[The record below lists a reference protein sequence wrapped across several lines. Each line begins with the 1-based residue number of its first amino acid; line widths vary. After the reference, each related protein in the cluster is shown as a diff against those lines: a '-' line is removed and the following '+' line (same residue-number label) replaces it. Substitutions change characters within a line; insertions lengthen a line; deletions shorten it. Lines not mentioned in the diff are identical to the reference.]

1 MTEIYHLNGK
11 NYLRARP
18 GDIGKPAIFGD
29 GGFEDAKHDQGQYK
43 IKGIEGDGAAF
54 FDGVVEWADAY
65 VEIPDDTPQE
75 TYGPSHS
82 SMVTA
87 LIKSGRTIA
96 EEMTAEDAH
105 LIHMAVG
112 VSGEAGELL
121 DAVKKS
127 VIYRKPLDVENV
139 IEELGD
145 LEFYMEGLRQGLG
158 LTREQCL
165 EANIKKLS
173 KRYGEKYT
181 DAAAHARADK
191 EPS

>member
-1 MTEIYHLNGK
+1 MTEIYEYNDKKYRRATAADMGK
-11 NYLRARP
+11 E
-18 GDIGKPAIFGD
+18 AIFGD
-29 GGFEDAKHDQGQYK
+29 EGFMDAVSDPGGYT
-43 IKGIEGDGAAF
+43 IKEIINDRFMFYDGSAY
-54 FDGVVEWADAY
+54 WKDAY
-65 VEIPDDTPQE
+65 VEIPDDKPQE

-87 LIKSGRTIA
+87 LIKSGQTIA

-191 EPS
+191 ELS